1 MLAMA
6 LPWVAGRPYAE
17 LLQEAVLAPL
27 GLGATGCARPDDDDV
42 MDMAHMANDLIATHA
57 PR

>member
-1 MLAMA
+1 MA

-42 MDMAHMANDLIATHA
+42 MDMAHMANDLIATYA

>member
-1 MLAMA
+1 MA
-6 LPWVAGRPYAE
+6 LSGVAVRPYAE

-27 GLGATGCARPDDDDV
+27 GLGATDYARPDDDNV